1 VGSAGPLDGGEGLL
15 LNLVE
20 TAALALADHDQG
32 FRALK
37 QNSGLRMPS
46 PFVGGDA

>member
-20 TAALALADHDQG
+20 TAALALAEHDQG

-37 QNSGLRMPS
+37 KNSGLRMAS